1 MLAGTALGRFSSRPV
16 PTSILAWL
24 LNLDECENSIE
35 IILVWL
41 PRPLAGTERPFPQ
54 EPKPAARS
62 AVHLAF
68 EFQRL
73 LDERV
78 VNNRAGI
85 ARQYGLSRA
94 RVTQI
99 LNVLQLPQPV
109 LDFLADLPPD
119 SGSFWTERRLRR
131 VLNLPSEAAQLGAV
145 RHMGRQA
152 EAG

>member
-1 MLAGTALGRFSSRPV
+1 MNVRNFL
-16 PTSILAWL
+16 
-24 LNLDECENSIE
+24 E
-35 IILVWL
+35 IILFSL
-41 PRPLAGTERPFPQ
+41 PRPLAGTERPFTPV
-54 EPKPAARS
+54 PHTARMS
-62 AVHLAF
+62 AIELAL

-73 LDERV
+73 LDQGV
-78 VNNRAGI
+78 VNNRAEI
-85 ARQYGLSRA
+85 ARRYGLSRA